1 MQTTVLNYRVIVKPD
16 EYTGTNKPC
25 FTAYCSA
32 LGVADGGDTIKEAMK
47 NITGAI
53 RAAITTERMSNSR
66 SVVVPKGN
74 RILTKGTLHTIL
86 RQAKISVEEFIEL
99 L

>member
-86 RQAKISVEEFIEL
+86 RQAKISVEEFTDL